1 MKKILF
7 AICTASVLTLSHSC
21 RQDFEEINSSPNS
34 PEISL
39 TYGLFN
45 SANRELMDG
54 TRGGFPSG
62 RVALPWMQ
70 YSAQRNYT
78 EEDKFQYRLTSGDAF
93 WNTFYLTAQDYKNII
108 DLNEDPQY
116 KVQMSAYGS
125 NKNQIAAAR
134 VMLVYVFSNLADR
147 FGDVP
152 YYSYGTKDADFQAL
166 DITNVTPQFAPQ
178 AKIYADLLKELKEA
192 AAMIEPDNPVF
203 TQGDLLFGSPDKL
216 KKFANSLRLRIAN
229 RVKGT
234 IPGAETHITEAIAG
248 GVMQSNSDNVG
259 LTYENNATNPSPMWS
274 AHFVDNRTD
283 FSVANTFI
291 ELLKGERGNFGV
303 DPRLQKY
310 AAPNTAKIVD
320 VKNKSY
326 AETDDLSKYV
336 GMPYGMPA
344 NGWTASQRASSSF
357 FSYKVLRADY
367 TEMLMEYSE
376 VCFLLS
382 EVNGWDDTWYRK
394 GVRASI
400 EKWYSNDPLETT
412 PVEGEDAAKVNAF
425 IAALPAA
432 NQANVL
438 NQKYV
443 ALYMQPQ
450 EAWNEYRRTGYPSTL
465 LKVGESHALNVPYTT
480 GGVTYTSY
488 TFNSL
493 VPGLTDIPARLYYPT
508 QPQTLNPS
516 NYQAAVQALGGDKMD
531 KKLIWDKN

>member
-1 MKKILF
+1 
-7 AICTASVLTLSHSC
+7 
-21 RQDFEEINSSPNS
+21 
-34 PEISL
+34 
-39 TYGLFN
+39 
-45 SANRELMDG
+45 
-54 TRGGFPSG
+54 
-62 RVALPWMQ
+62 
-70 YSAQRNYT
+70 
-78 EEDKFQYRLTSGDAF
+78 
-93 WNTFYLTAQDYKNII
+93 
-108 DLNEDPQY
+108 
-116 KVQMSAYGS
+116 
-125 NKNQIAAAR
+125 
-134 VMLVYVFSNLADR
+134 
-147 FGDVP
+147 
-152 YYSYGTKDADFQAL
+152 
-166 DITNVTPQFAPQ
+166 
-178 AKIYADLLKELKEA
+178 
-192 AAMIEPDNPVF
+192 MIESDKPVF

-310 AAPNTAKIVD
+310 AAPYKQFNDKWL
-320 VKNKSY
+320 
-326 AETDDLSKYV
+326 DDKTEPKYKTLPISAVRDKKYV
-336 GMPYGMPA
+336 ESDTLSYYGGMPYGMPA
-344 NGWTASQRASSSF
+344 NGWTASQRATSSF

-400 EKWYSNDPLETT
+400 EKWYNDDPIKTNPLQ
-412 PVEGEDAAKVNAF
+412 GEDAAKVTAF
-425 IAALPAA
+425 VNALPAA

-438 NQKYV
+438 NQKYI